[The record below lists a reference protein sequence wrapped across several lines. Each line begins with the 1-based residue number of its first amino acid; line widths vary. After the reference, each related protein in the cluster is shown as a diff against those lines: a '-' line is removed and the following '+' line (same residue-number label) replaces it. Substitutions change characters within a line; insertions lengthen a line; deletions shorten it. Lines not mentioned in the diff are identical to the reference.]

1 MVYIEYLFGEGRL
14 ENWIKGVNM
23 IALLNSDIIDLCS
36 DDDEM
41 VEPVEV
47 YIFSVLSPRLT

>member
-1 MVYIEYLFGEGRL
+1 
-14 ENWIKGVNM
+14 M